1 LRERHGKAETFRSS
15 AGIARLRNR
24 TTEKQS
30 LFPLISGAKPGEE
43 SAHLTLTAFHGKIL
57 VMPLK
62 YQTGFGNEF
71 ATESVEGALP
81 VGRNSP
87 QKAPLGLYAEQ
98 FSGSAFTVPRAGNK
112 RTWTYRIRPSVL
124 HKPFRQI
131 ENKLFRST
139 PFDEVVT
146 TPNQLRWDPLAL
158 PNGPTDFVDGITT
171 IAGNGDL
178 FAQTG
183 IGIHIYVC
191 NRDMEDRFFYNA
203 DGEML
208 LVPEMGSLTI
218 YTELGVIEVSP
229 GEVCCLPRG
238 LKFRVTIGATGGN
251 PTGREGVNARGY
263 VCENYGAQFRLPDL
277 GPIGANGLANPR
289 DFETPVAWYEDR
301 EGEMEQVAKFGGNLW
316 ACEID
321 HSPLD
326 VVAWHGNYAPYKY
339 DLRRFNT
346 IGSISFDHPDPSI
359 FTVMTSPS
367 GEAGVANCDFVIF
380 PDRWLVAEDTFRPP
394 WYHRNTMSEY
404 MGLIYGQY
412 DAKEEGFVP
421 GGGSLHNQM
430 SAHGPDLDAFEKA
443 SNADLKPQ
451 KLSGT
456 LAFMFES
463 RYVIRPTKFAMDCA
477 ELQNEYSEVWQGLKK
492 NFS

>member
-1 LRERHGKAETFRSS
+1 MH
-15 AGIARLRNR
+15 
-24 TTEKQS
+24 Q
-30 LFPLISGAKPGEE
+30 
-43 SAHLTLTAFHGKIL
+43 
-57 VMPLK
+57 

-71 ATESVEGALP
+71 ATEAVDGALP

-98 FSGSAFTVPRAGNK
+98 FSGTAFTVPRVHNK

-124 HKPFRQI
+124 HRPFRQI
-131 ENKLFRST
+131 DNRLFRST
-139 PFDEVVT
+139 PFDKVVT
-146 TPNQLRWDPLAL
+146 TPNQLRWDPLPL
-158 PNGPTDFVDGITT
+158 PAEPTDLIEGIST

-178 FAQTG
+178 FAQAG
-183 IGIHIYVC
+183 IAIHIYAC
-191 NRDMEDRFFYNA
+191 NKDMNGRYFYNA

-208 LVPEMGSLTI
+208 IVPEMGGLRI
-218 YTELGVIEVSP
+218 FTELGVIDVIP

-238 LKFRVTIGATGGN
+238 LKFRTELPDGD
-251 PTGREGVNARGY
+251 ARGY
-263 VCENYGAQFRLPDL
+263 ICENYGVQFRLPDL

-289 DFETPVAWYEDR
+289 DFETPVAWYEVLD
-301 EGEMEQVAKFGGNLW
+301 GDFEQVAKFGGNLW
-316 ACEID
+316 SCEIG

-359 FTVMTSPS
+359 FTVLTSPS
-367 GEAGVANCDFVIF
+367 GEPGVANCDFVIF
-380 PDRWLVAEDTFRPP
+380 PDRWLVAENTFRPP
-394 WYHRNTMSEY
+394 WYHRNVMSEY
-404 MGLIYGQY
+404 MGLVYGQY
-412 DAKEEGFVP
+412 DAKEEGFVA

-443 SNADLKPQ
+443 SNAALEPQ

-456 LAFMFES
+456 MAFMFES
-463 RYVIRPTKFAMDCA
+463 RYIIRPTKFAMETA
-477 ELQNEYSEVWQGLKK
+477 QLQHEYSEVWQGLKK
-492 NFS
+492 NFESGS

>member
-1 LRERHGKAETFRSS
+1 
-15 AGIARLRNR
+15 
-24 TTEKQS
+24 
-30 LFPLISGAKPGEE
+30 
-43 SAHLTLTAFHGKIL
+43 
-57 VMPLK
+57 MDLK

-71 ATESVEGALP
+71 ATEAVEGALP
-81 VGRNSP
+81 IGQNSP

-98 FSGSAFTVPRAGNK
+98 FSGTAFTAPRVHNK

-131 ENKLFRST
+131 DNRLLRNS

-146 TPNQLRWDPLAL
+146 TPNQLRWDSIPIPA
-158 PNGPTDFVDGITT
+158 GPTDFVDGLVT
-171 IAGNGDL
+171 IAGNGDS
-178 FAQTG
+178 FGQTG
-183 IGIHIYVC
+183 MAVHIYAC
-191 NRDMEDRFFYNA
+191 NKGMGNRYFYNA

-208 LVPEMGSLTI
+208 IVPEKGRLGLL
-218 YTELGVIEVSP
+218 TELGAIQAGP
-229 GEVCCLPRG
+229 GEIVVIPRG
-238 LKFRVTIGATGGN
+238 LKFRVELAD
-251 PTGREGVNARGY
+251 PEARGY
-263 VCENYGAQFRLPDL
+263 ICENYGQHLRLPDL

-301 EGEMEQVAKFGGNLW
+301 EGEMELVAKFGGNLW

-326 VVAWHGNYAPYKY
+326 VVAWHGNYAPYRY

-359 FTVMTSPS
+359 FTVLTSPS
-367 GEAGVANCDFVIF
+367 SEAGTANVDFVIF
-380 PDRWLVAEDTFRPP
+380 PDRWLVAENTFRPP
-394 WYHRNTMSEY
+394 WYHRNVMSEY
-404 MGLIYGQY
+404 MGLVYGQY

-451 KLSGT
+451 KLEGT

-463 RYVIRPTKFAMDCA
+463 RYIIRPTKYAM
-477 ELQNEYSEVWQGLKK
+477 ETSHLQHEYFEVWQKLRK
-492 NFS
+492 NFEG

>member
-1 LRERHGKAETFRSS
+1 ME
-15 AGIARLRNR
+15 
-24 TTEKQS
+24 
-30 LFPLISGAKPGEE
+30 
-43 SAHLTLTAFHGKIL
+43 
-57 VMPLK
+57 LK

-71 ATESVEGALP
+71 ATEAVDGALP

-87 QKAPLGLYAEQ
+87 QRAPLGLYAEQ
-98 FSGSAFTVPRAGNK
+98 FSGTAFTAPRGHNK
-112 RTWTYRIRPSVL
+112 RTWTYRIRPSVM
-124 HKPFRQI
+124 HKPFEPYTTGAQASLPASDASRSTS
-131 ENKLFRST
+131 LFRSS
-139 PFDEVVT
+139 PFDEVIT
-146 TPNQLRWDPLAL
+146 TPNQLRWDPL
-158 PNGPTDFVDGITT
+158 PIPTEPTDLIDGITT

-178 FAQTG
+178 FSQTG
-183 IGIHIYVC
+183 IAIHIYAF
-191 NRDMEDRFFYNA
+191 NKGMGDRYFYNA

-208 LVPEMGSLTI
+208 FVPEMGTLTI
-218 YTELGVIEVSP
+218 HTELGVLEIGP
-229 GEVCCLPRG
+229 GEVAVIPRG
-238 LKFRVTIGATGGN
+238 LKFRVEIADVSSPHVSKGSGG
-251 PTGREGVNARGY
+251 EGVSIANVQASDTSAVARGY
-263 VCENYGAQFRLPDL
+263 ICENYGAHFKLPDL

-289 DFETPVAWYEDR
+289 DFETPVAWFEDR
-301 EGEMEQVAKFGGNLW
+301 EGAFEQIAKFGGNLW
-316 ACEID
+316 TCEID

-359 FTVMTSPS
+359 FTVLTSPS
-367 GEAGVANCDFVIF
+367 GETGVANCDFVIF

-394 WYHRNTMSEY
+394 WYHRNVMSEY
-404 MGLIYGQY
+404 MGLIYGAY

-443 SNADLKPQ
+443 SNADLAPQ

-463 RYVIRPTKFAMDCA
+463 RYIIRPTKFAMETS
-477 ELQNEYSEVWQGLKK
+477 ELQHEYFEVWQRLKK
-492 NFS
+492 NFKN

>member
-1 LRERHGKAETFRSS
+1 MELR
-15 AGIARLRNR
+15 
-24 TTEKQS
+24 
-30 LFPLISGAKPGEE
+30 
-43 SAHLTLTAFHGKIL
+43 
-57 VMPLK
+57 
-62 YQTGFGNEF
+62 YQIGFGNEF
-71 ATESVEGALP
+71 ATEAVAGALP

-98 FSGSAFTVPRAGNK
+98 FSGTAFTVPRVHNK
-112 RTWTYRIRPSVL
+112 RTWTYRIRPSVM

-131 ENKLFRST
+131 PNGMIRST

-146 TPNQLRWDPLAL
+146 TPNQLRWDPL
-158 PNGPTDFVDGITT
+158 PIPEGPTDFIDGITT

-178 FAQTG
+178 FSQTG
-183 IGIHIYVC
+183 IGVHIYAC
-191 NRDMEDRFFYNA
+191 NKDMEGRFFYNA

-208 LVPEMGSLTI
+208 VVPEMGSLRVL
-218 YTELGVIEVSP
+218 TELGVLDVSP

-238 LKFRVTIGATGGN
+238 LKFRVELKTEPPASAGGEAVRSERVG
-251 PTGREGVNARGY
+251 PAPGSVPPAHAGGSACRGY
-263 VCENYGAQFRLPDL
+263 ICENYGAQFRLPDL

-289 DFETPVAWYEDR
+289 DFETPVAWYEDVD
-301 EGEMEQVAKFGGNLW
+301 GKFEQVAKFGGNLW
-316 ACEID
+316 SCEID
-321 HSPLD
+321 HSPFD

-359 FTVMTSPS
+359 FTVLTSPS
-367 GEAGVANCDFVIF
+367 GEPGVANCDFVIF

-430 SAHGPDLDAFEKA
+430 SAHGPDLEAFEKA
-443 SNADLKPQ
+443 SNAELKPQ

-456 LAFMFES
+456 MAFMFES
-463 RYVIRPTKFAMDCA
+463 RYIIRPTKFAM
-477 ELQNEYSEVWQGLKK
+477 ETSQLQHEYSEVWQGLKR
-492 NFS
+492 NFTI

>member
-1 LRERHGKAETFRSS
+1 MELR
-15 AGIARLRNR
+15 
-24 TTEKQS
+24 
-30 LFPLISGAKPGEE
+30 
-43 SAHLTLTAFHGKIL
+43 
-57 VMPLK
+57 

-71 ATESVEGALP
+71 ASEAVAEALP

-98 FSGSAFTVPRAGNK
+98 FSGTAFTVPRVHNK

-124 HKPFRQI
+124 HKPFQQI
-131 ENKLFRST
+131 ANGMIRST

-146 TPNQLRWDPLAL
+146 TPNQLRWDPLPFAD
-158 PNGPTDFVDGITT
+158 TEKDFIDGLVT
-171 IAGNGDL
+171 IAGNGDV
-178 FAQTG
+178 FSQTG
-183 IGIHIYVC
+183 ITVHIYRA
-191 NRDMEDRFFYNA
+191 NKPMTDRFFYNA

-208 LVPEMGSLTI
+208 VVAERSRVRFL
-218 YTELGVIEVSP
+218 TELGVIEIGP

-238 LKFRVTIGATGGN
+238 LKFRVELPDGD
-251 PTGREGVNARGY
+251 ARGY
-263 VCENYGAQFRLPDL
+263 ICENYGAQFRLPDL

-289 DFETPVAWYEDR
+289 DFETPVAWYEDVD
-301 EGEMEQVAKFGGNLW
+301 GKFEQVAKFGGNMW

-359 FTVMTSPS
+359 FTVLTSPS
-367 GEAGVANCDFVIF
+367 GEPGVANCDFVIF

-463 RYVIRPTKFAMDCA
+463 RYIIRPTKFAM
-477 ELQNEYSEVWQGLKK
+477 ETSQLQHEYFEVWQKLKK
-492 NFS
+492 NFSGGKG